1 MAYRFYLG
9 GVLLPVTPGKLS
21 VKIENKNKT
30 VTLIDRGEINLLKS
44 PGLSE
49 ISFDILLPSQAYPFA
64 NESVMPPRYYLSLLE
79 SYKSEKKP
87 FQLVVTRDAESG
99 VPLHGT
105 SLRVSVE
112 DYEQKEDA
120 EEYGTDIC
128 VTVNLKQYKE
138 YGTKTV
144 VIRNRSAAGVKQRER
159 DNAPKAGTS
168 VSKKKAGNPVAL
180 SKKYY
185 GNSSGAKTIAKNNG
199 FPAVKKIDDRDTRVQ
214 KVSVVP
220 EYTPKETKQHLIGT
234 EISAPKKDAVFIP
247 ASIPRKESA
256 AHSIAKIVDYLL
268 PGYLESLKPV
278 R

>member
-185 GNSSGAKTIAKNNG
+185 G